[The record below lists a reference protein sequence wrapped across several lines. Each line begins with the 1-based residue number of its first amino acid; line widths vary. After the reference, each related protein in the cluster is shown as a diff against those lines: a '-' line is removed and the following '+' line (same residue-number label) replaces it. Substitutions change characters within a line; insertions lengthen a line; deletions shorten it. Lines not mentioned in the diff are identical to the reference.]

1 MLLKKK
7 MTKFIKSKFDD
18 KEEEYF
24 RMCLLS
30 YQMKYSNNQKIMTL
44 DYKSLYRQVT
54 KDKKMPFYMWNNWL
68 KDCIEKLNFEYIYKK
83 KTEFEYA
90 KILS

>member
-1 MLLKKK
+1 MIRAGRA
-7 MTKFIKSKFDD
+7 MEN

-30 YQMKYSNNQKIMTL
+30 YQLIYKDNMKILTL
-44 DYKSLYRQVT
+44 DYRSLYKQV
-54 KDKKMPFYMWNNWL
+54 MQNNNLPFYKWNDWL
-68 KDCIEKLNFEYIYKK
+68 KDVVDKLQFEYIYKK

-90 KILS
+90 KLLN